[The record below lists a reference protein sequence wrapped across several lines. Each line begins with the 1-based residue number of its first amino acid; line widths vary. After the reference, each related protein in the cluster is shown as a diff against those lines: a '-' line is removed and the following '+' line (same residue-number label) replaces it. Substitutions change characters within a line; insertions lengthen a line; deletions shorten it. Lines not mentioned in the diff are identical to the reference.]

1 MAETVRLAL
10 AEASVEEAK
19 VLKEV
24 MAVQKE
30 MMLMEK
36 KAQGRAVVRLS
47 ASQMAIPNVV
57 AMTDVKEWSYKVSMM
72 FDVVVGKIDNETKTQ
87 SLTPAIAA
95 KTVVKSTLK
104 KYTGKEWAK
113 AFARKAKLV
122 KEAETTVPPNLKDLT
137 KKFVSTQIMA
147 VRLATLRKVG
157 ALWDKKGIRLEPDAR
172 ILTTNERAALDTA
185 MATIEERAFNDLMAK
200 QIYGIRGDRG
210 DRGPNDMCMWWGV
223 II

>member
-1 MAETVRLAL
+1 M
-10 AEASVEEAK
+10 
-19 VLKEV
+19 
-24 MAVQKE
+24 
-30 MMLMEK
+30 
-36 KAQGRAVVRLS
+36 
-47 ASQMAIPNVV
+47 P
-57 AMTDVKEWSYKVSMM
+57 
-72 FDVVVGKIDNETKTQ
+72 
-87 SLTPAIAA
+87 LTPAIAA

-104 KYTGKEWAK
+104 KYTGKERAK

-122 KEAETTVPPNLKDLT
+122 KEAETTMPPNLKDLT

-185 MATIEERAFNDLMAK
+185 MATIEESAFNDLMAK
-200 QIYGIRGDRG
+200 QIYGIRGE
-210 DRGPNDMCMWWGV
+210 RGPNDVCMWWGV